1 MATDVSQVSPAPPR
15 TTTTTPIEREFTV
28 KSRSQTQQ
36 ALRRFMHN
44 KLAMGALIV
53 YVALLLVSFIYP
65 HFYGFTFDQQDSGA
79 LSVSPGVGGHP
90 LGTDE
95 IGQDLLARMMR
106 GIQRSTY
113 ISVIFVLVA
122 GALGITIGAIA
133 GYFGTWVDNVLMR
146 VVDIILTVPILVA
159 IIVIASNFPSARSP
173 IGIALFIAFLGWMD
187 LARIVRSQ
195 FLSLREKEYVEAA
208 HALGASN
215 RRIIIKHLIPN
226 SLGQIIVWG
235 TLGAAAAV
243 ITEAALSY
251 LGYGVQGSD
260 TSLGSLVAIGAQ
272 AAETRPWLFYFPGLA
287 ILVIVLSINL
297 IGDGIRDAFDPSAT
311 RTR

>member
-1 MATDVSQVSPAPPR
+1 MATDVQQVSAPR
-15 TTTTTPIEREFTV
+15 ENTTAAPVEREFTV
-28 KSRSQTQQ
+28 TSRSQTQQ
-36 ALRRFMHN
+36 ALRRFLHN
-44 KLAMGALIV
+44 RLAVAALVV
-53 YVALLLVSFIYP
+53 YVLMLLIAFIYP
-65 HFYGFTFDQQDSGA
+65 HFYKFTFSQQDSAA
-79 LSVSPGVGGHP
+79 LSAGPGTGGHP

-95 IGQDLLARMMR
+95 IGQDLLARIMR

-113 ISVIFVLVA
+113 ISVIFVIIAGFLGVA
-122 GALGITIGAIA
+122 VGAVA
-133 GYFGTWVDNVLMR
+133 GYFGRWVDNVLMR

-159 IIVIASNFPSARSP
+159 IIVIANNFPSARSP
-173 IGIALFIAFLGWMD
+173 IGIALFIALLGWMD
-187 LARIVRSQ
+187 LSRIVRST

-215 RRIIIKHLIPN
+215 RRIILKHLIPN

-235 TLGAAAAV
+235 TLGAATAV

-260 TSLGSLVAIGAQ
+260 TSLGSLVALGAQ

-287 ILVIVLSINL
+287 ILIIVLSINL
-297 IGDGIRDAFDPSAT
+297 IGDGIRDAFDPSAN
-311 RTR
+311 RIR